1 MRSRLPFA
9 RAARGLSSFAVCI
22 LVAFALAALACLAQ
36 TPPQDASPAVIG
48 RVEGTDVSVESGT
61 AAGIGE
67 STSPP
72 GISVVNGSVVTVHS
86 GQARMTLAK
95 GGYLDICGPSK
106 FTVLQSA
113 DAITL
118 ALSFG
123 TVHAQ
128 LAATTALRIF
138 TPTIIATPL
147 GIEDAARNVT
157 VSLGLDTSL
166 CVLADSGAIQ
176 LEQQFTG
183 EKLIVPQAGEFSLAS
198 GKLAPVPGAAESCHC
213 EVSEPSAPE
222 PEGEPASEPVERASA
237 AQPEIPPAKNP
248 QPVSAA
254 PASEPSVLT
263 YADESHP
270 IARSRQDTSPAA
282 PSVSERAD
290 NVVLPA
296 LVFSASAPMPRDVG
310 PDVILLARRARV
322 EPEWDFDG
330 HVAVPEF
337 AVAMQHALGEDGST
351 APPQAQ
357 PKKKRGFWAG
367 LKHLFS
373 GGQAQD

>member
-9 RAARGLSSFAVCI
+9 RAVGGVSSFAVCGMA
-22 LVAFALAALACLAQ
+22 AFVLAALLCLAP
-36 TPPQDASPAVIG
+36 TRAQDAPPGVIG
-48 RVEGTDVSVESGT
+48 RVEGSDVSVESGT

-67 STSPP
+67 PMSAP

-106 FTVLQSA
+106 FTVLQSGG
-113 DAITL
+113 AITL

-128 LAATTALRIF
+128 LPASAVLRIF

-147 GIEDAARNVT
+147 GIGDAARNVT

-183 EKLIVPQAGEFSLAS
+183 EKLVVPQAGEFSLAS
-198 GKLAPVPGAAESCHC
+198 GKLAPVAGAAESCHC
-213 EVSEPSAPE
+213 EVSEPSAPK
-222 PEGEPASEPVERASA
+222 PEEEPASKPVERASA
-237 AQPEIPPAKNP
+237 TPQPEISPAKNP
-248 QPVSAA
+248 QPLTTEPPAESSILA
-254 PASEPSVLT
+254 PAN
-263 YADESHP
+263 ESHP

-282 PSVSERAD
+282 PSVSEQA
-290 NVVLPA
+290 NNMVLPV
-296 LVFSASAPMPRDVG
+296 LVFSASAPMPPDMG

-330 HVAVPEF
+330 HVAVPELAS
-337 AVAMQHALGEDGST
+337 AVRQALGEGGS
-351 APPQAQ
+351 APQSQ
-357 PKKKRGFWAG
+357 IQQKKKGGFWAG
-367 LKHLFS
+367 FKRFFS
-373 GGQAQD
+373 GG